1 MLSKLLTAFTLYH
14 SFQSCVKCVL
24 VYDEEDFLRGSVLNH
39 GRIFV
44 FPPAWLVEVPWEDP
58 NNKTYFLM
66 GHKYEVCRH
75 LDNSMKHI
83 NYGYGNG
90 IKLFKNIQSKYG
102 FWHNCSK
109 TCIQILDR
117 AQLFKTHP
125 FKCGGGDAAVQ
136 DILSFAWFG

>member
-1 MLSKLLTAFTLYH
+1 MLSKLSTAFTLYH
-14 SFQSCVKCVL
+14 SFQSCVKSVL
-24 VYDEEDFLRGSVLNH
+24 VYDEEDFLQGSVLNH

-44 FPPAWLVEVPWEDP
+44 FPLLDYLRPRG
-58 NNKTYFLM
+58 KTPTTKHIFSWDTTM
-66 GHKYEVCRH
+66 RCV
-75 LDNSMKHI
+75 DNSTKHI

-109 TCIQILDR
+109 TCIQILHR
-117 AQLFKTHP
+117 TQLFKTHP